1 MFTKSNFYK
10 YCTQREQARVV
21 NGKLRCCNSSLI
33 ILCSNAFR
41 FFQGTDGVHYL
52 LQWYLSRATYSRT
65 GQWWWLFWQSDCF
78 WCKRSLV
85 RIQLSS
91 CPQPSSLRRCFK
103 GNLNRIHPG
112 FGHTPVTKKFTFT
125 YSENY
130 EAENKSRWV
139 LDAHMKTFSRAVVVA
154 QLAEQLL
161 PTPEVRGSNLVI
173 GNFYWTNISY

>member
-1 MFTKSNFYK
+1 MSKGTWSRESDRLSWKAVLPTEQLRPPYK
-10 YCTQREQARVV
+10 NVYT
-21 NGKLRCCNSSLI
+21 SF
-33 ILCSNAFR
+33 SNACLR
-41 FFQGTDGVHYL
+41 FVTKNIIISGCSKIGIGFQYL
-52 LQWYLSRATYSRT
+52 GA
-65 GQWWWLFWQSDCF
+65 
-78 WCKRSLV
+78 LV